1 MADPPRFDPRRLGSA
16 PTFKNSGD
24 KEHDMFSRRA
34 FAGMIAAGLTEAAFA
49 QRAKIS
55 GEAPP
60 DTVWINGN
68 EFPEGP
74 PQASIDA
81 MAQVI
86 GSSNRYHYQ
95 EFPAFYSKLAASVGL
110 TSDQILVGAGSSEPL
125 HAAVEAFTSP
135 SLPLIIP
142 MPTYEAAPE
151 LTRHKGFPVIE
162 TPLNAKMAPDVRRL
176 AVEAEKAGGGLIY
189 LVNPNNPTSTITTSD
204 DMAWLVANLPKNT
217 NVLVDEAYL
226 HYATSPEASTSIPYV
241 KDGKNVIVAR
251 TFSKIYGM
259 AGLRVG
265 YVAAR
270 PDLIAQMEP
279 YRNNVISI
287 VSVRAVLAAL
297 DLGPKMLEERKAKIV
312 HTRTELC
319 EWMSQKNIKFIPPQ
333 ANFVMIETGR
343 DAKDVQEAMLAKG
356 VAIGRRFPPLTKMI
370 RVSIGTDAEMAKF
383 RKVFTE
389 VMAS

>member
-1 MADPPRFDPRRLGSA
+1 
-16 PTFKNSGD
+16 
-24 KEHDMFSRRA
+24 MFSRRA

-49 QRAKIS
+49 QRAKLS
-55 GEAPP
+55 GVAPP

-95 EFPAFYSKLAASVGL
+95 EFPAFYAKLAANEGL
-110 TSDQILVGAGSSEPL
+110 TADQILVGAGSSEPL

-135 SLPLIIP
+135 TIPLIIP

-151 LTRHKGFPVIE
+151 LTHYKGFPVVE
-162 TPLNAKMAPDVRRL
+162 TPLNSKMAPDVHRL
-176 AVEAEKAGGGLIY
+176 AAEAEKAGGGLIY
-189 LVNPNNPTSTITTSD
+189 IVNPNNPTSTITTSD

-217 NVLVDEAYL
+217 NILVDEAYL
-226 HYATSPEASTSIPYV
+226 HYATSPEAVTAFRYV
-241 KDGKNVIVAR
+241 KEGKNVIVAR

-265 YVAAR
+265 YVAA
-270 PDLIAQMEP
+270 PPQLIKKMEP

-312 HTRTELC
+312 HTRDELC
-319 EWMSQKNIKFIPPQ
+319 AWMSQKNIKFIPPQ

-343 DAKDVQEAMLAKG
+343 DAADVQSAMLEKG

>member
-1 MADPPRFDPRRLGSA
+1 
-16 PTFKNSGD
+16 
-24 KEHDMFSRRA
+24 MFSRRA
-34 FAGMIAAGLTEAAFA
+34 FAGMVAAGLTEAAFA
-49 QRAKIS
+49 QRAKLS
-55 GEAPP
+55 GDAPA

-95 EFPAFYSKLAASVGL
+95 EFPAFYAKLAANEGL
-110 TSDQILVGAGSSEPL
+110 TADQILVGAGSSEPL
-125 HAAVEAFTSP
+125 HAAIEAFTSP
-135 SLPLIIP
+135 TIPLIIP

-151 LTRHKGFPVIE
+151 LAKYKGHPVIE
-162 TPLNAKMAPDVRRL
+162 TPMNSKMAPDVRRL
-176 AVEAEKAGGGLIY
+176 AAEADKAGGGLIY
-189 LVNPNNPTSTITTSD
+189 VCHPNNPTSTITTSD

-217 NVLVDEAYL
+217 YVLVDEAYL
-226 HYATSPEASTSIPYV
+226 HYATSPEASSAFRYV
-241 KDGKNVIVAR
+241 KEGKNVIVTR

-265 YVAAR
+265 YIAGR
-270 PDLIAQMEP
+270 PDLIAKMEP

-312 HTRTELC
+312 HTRNELC
-319 EWMSQKNIKFIPPQ
+319 AWMSEKKIKFIPPQ
-333 ANFVMIETGR
+333 ANFVMLETGR
-343 DAKDVQEAMLAKG
+343 DAKQMQAAMLAKG
-356 VAIGRRFPPLTKMI
+356 VAIGRAFPPLNTMI

-389 VMAS
+389 VIAS

>member
-1 MADPPRFDPRRLGSA
+1 
-16 PTFKNSGD
+16 
-24 KEHDMFSRRA
+24 MFSRRA

-49 QRAKIS
+49 QRAS
-55 GEAPP
+55 VPGAAPA

-81 MAQVI
+81 MARVI
-86 GSSNRYHYQ
+86 GESNRYHYQ
-95 EFPAFYSKLAASVGL
+95 EFPAFYSKLAASEGF
-110 TSDQILVGAGSSEPL
+110 TADQILVGAGSSEVL
-125 HAAVEAFTSP
+125 HAAIEAFTSP
-135 SLPLIIP
+135 TIPLIYP
-142 MPTYEAAPE
+142 VPTYEAAPE
-151 LTRHKGFPVIE
+151 LAKYKGHAVIE
-162 TPLNAKMAPDVRRL
+162 TPLDSKMAPDVRRL
-176 AVEAEKAGGGLIY
+176 AAEADKAGGGLIY
-189 LVNPNNPTSTITTSD
+189 VCSPNNPTSSITTSD

-226 HYATSPEASTSIPYV
+226 HYATSPEASSAFRYV
-241 KDGKNVIVAR
+241 KEGKNVVVCR

-265 YVAAR
+265 YIAGR
-270 PDLIAQMEP
+270 PDLIKRMEP

-287 VSVRAVLAAL
+287 VSVRAVLAAI

-312 HTRTELC
+312 HTRNELC
-319 EWMSQKNIKFIPPQ
+319 AWMSEKKIKFIPPQ

-343 DAKDVQEAMLAKG
+343 DVKQVQASMLAKG
-356 VAIGRRFPPLTKMI
+356 VATGRPFPPLNTML
-370 RVSIGTDAEMAKF
+370 RVSIGTDAEMTKF

>member
-1 MADPPRFDPRRLGSA
+1 
-16 PTFKNSGD
+16 
-24 KEHDMFSRRA
+24 MFSRRA

-49 QRAKIS
+49 QRAKLS
-55 GEAPP
+55 GAAPA

-74 PQASIDA
+74 PQASVDA
-81 MAQVI
+81 MAKII
-86 GSSNRYHYQ
+86 GGSNRYHYQ
-95 EFPAFYSKLAASVGL
+95 EFPDFYAKLAANEGL
-110 TSDQILVGAGSSEPL
+110 TADQILVGAGSSEPL
-125 HAAVEAFTSP
+125 HAAVEAFVSPTS
-135 SLPLIIP
+135 PLIIP

-151 LTRHKGFPVIE
+151 LTRIKGYPVIE
-162 TPLNAKMAPDVRRL
+162 TPLNSKMAPDVRRL
-176 AVEAEKAGGGLIY
+176 AAEAQKAGGGVIY
-189 LVNPNNPTSTITTSD
+189 IVNPNNPTSTITTSD

-217 NVLVDEAYL
+217 YVLVDEAYL
-226 HYATSPEASTSIPYV
+226 HYATSPEASTAFPYV

-270 PDLIAQMEP
+270 PDLIAKMEP

-287 VSVRAVLAAL
+287 VSVRAVLAAIE
-297 DLGPKMLEERKAKIV
+297 LGPKFLEERKAKIA
-312 HTRTELC
+312 HTRNELC
-319 EWMSQKNIKFIPPQ
+319 AWMSQKNVKFIPPQ

-343 DAKDVQEAMLAKG
+343 DAKAVQAAMLEKG
-356 VAIGRRFPPLTKMI
+356 VAIGRQFPPLNTMI

-383 RKVFTE
+383 RRVFSE
-389 VMAS
+389 VVTS

>member
-1 MADPPRFDPRRLGSA
+1 
-16 PTFKNSGD
+16 
-24 KEHDMFSRRA
+24 MFSRRA

-49 QRAKIS
+49 QRAKLS
-55 GEAPP
+55 GVAPA

-81 MAQVI
+81 MAKVI

-95 EFPAFYSKLAASVGL
+95 EFPAFYAKLAEHEGL
-110 TSDQILVGAGSSEPL
+110 TADQILVGAGSSEPL

-135 SLPLIIP
+135 TVPLIIP

-151 LTRHKGFPVIE
+151 LTRYKGNPVIE

-176 AVEAEKAGGGLIY
+176 AAEAEKAGGGLIY
-189 LVNPNNPTSTITTSD
+189 IVNPNNPTSSITSSD

-217 NVLVDEAYL
+217 NILVDEAYI
-226 HYATSPEASTSIPYV
+226 HYATSPEISSSFQFV
-241 KDGKNVIVAR
+241 KEGKNVIVAR

-265 YVAAR
+265 YVAA
-270 PDLIAQMEP
+270 PPQLIKKMEP

-287 VSVRAVLAAL
+287 VSARAVMAAL

-319 EWMSQKNIKFIPPQ
+319 SWLGEKKFSFIPPQ
-333 ANFVMIETGR
+333 ANFLMIETGR
-343 DAKDVQEAMLAKG
+343 DAKQVQAEMLTKG
-356 VAIGRRFPPLTKMI
+356 VAIGRQFPPLKTMI
-370 RVSIGTDAEMAKF
+370 RVTIGTDAEMAKF
-383 RKVFTE
+383 RRVFTE
-389 VMAS
+389 VMA

>member
-1 MADPPRFDPRRLGSA
+1 
-16 PTFKNSGD
+16 
-24 KEHDMFSRRA
+24 MFSRRA

-49 QRAKIS
+49 QRAKVA
-55 GEAPP
+55 GVAPP

-81 MAQVI
+81 MAKII
-86 GSSNRYHYQ
+86 GGSNRYHYQ
-95 EFPAFYSKLAASVGL
+95 EFPAFYAKLAASEGL
-110 TSDQILVGAGSSEPL
+110 TADQILVGAGSSEVL

-135 SLPLIIP
+135 TIPLIIP

-151 LTRHKGFPVIE
+151 LAKYKGHAVVE
-162 TPLNAKMAPDVRRL
+162 TPLNSKMAPDVHRL
-176 AVEAEKAGGGLIY
+176 AAEAEKAGGGLIY
-189 LVNPNNPTSTITTSD
+189 IVNPNNPTSTITSSD
-204 DMAWLVANLPKNT
+204 DLAWLVANLPKNT
-217 NVLVDEAYL
+217 RLLVDEAYL
-226 HYATSPEASTSIPYV
+226 HYATSPEVSNSFHYV
-241 KDGKNVIVAR
+241 KEGKNVIVAR

-265 YVAAR
+265 YVAA
-270 PDLIAQMEP
+270 PAELIKKMEP

-287 VSVRAVLAAL
+287 VSARAVLAAL

-312 HTRTELC
+312 HTRDELC
-319 EWMSQKNIKFIPPQ
+319 AWMSQKNYKFIPPQ

-343 DAKDVQEAMLAKG
+343 EAGDVQSAMLEKG
-356 VAIGRRFPPLTKMI
+356 VAIGRRFPPLTTMI
-370 RVSIGTDAEMAKF
+370 RVTIGTDTEMAKF

>member
-1 MADPPRFDPRRLGSA
+1 
-16 PTFKNSGD
+16 
-24 KEHDMFSRRA
+24 MFSRRA

-49 QRAKIS
+49 QRAKVA
-55 GEAPP
+55 GVAPP

-81 MAQVI
+81 MAKII
-86 GSSNRYHYQ
+86 GGSNRYHYQ
-95 EFPAFYSKLAASVGL
+95 EFPAFYAKLAATEGL
-110 TSDQILVGAGSSEPL
+110 TADQILVGAGSSEVL

-135 SLPLIIP
+135 TIPLIIP

-151 LTRHKGFPVIE
+151 LAKYKGHAVVE
-162 TPLNAKMAPDVRRL
+162 TPLNSKMAPDVHRL
-176 AVEAEKAGGGLIY
+176 AAEAEKAGGGLIY
-189 LVNPNNPTSTITTSD
+189 IVNPNNPTSTITSSD
-204 DMAWLVANLPKNT
+204 DLAWLAANLPKNT
-217 NVLVDEAYL
+217 RLLVDEAYL
-226 HYATSPEASTSIPYV
+226 HYATSPEVSSSFRFV
-241 KDGKNVIVAR
+241 KEGKNVIVAR

-265 YVAAR
+265 YVAA
-270 PDLIAQMEP
+270 PAELIKKMEP

-287 VSVRAVLAAL
+287 VSARAVLAAL

-312 HTRTELC
+312 HTRDELC
-319 EWMSQKNIKFIPPQ
+319 AWMSQKNYKFIPPQ

-343 DAKDVQEAMLAKG
+343 DAADVQSAMLEKG
-356 VAIGRRFPPLTKMI
+356 VAIGRRFPPLTTMI
-370 RVSIGTDAEMAKF
+370 RVTIGTDTEMAKF

>member
-1 MADPPRFDPRRLGSA
+1 
-16 PTFKNSGD
+16 
-24 KEHDMFSRRA
+24 MFSRRA

-49 QRAKIS
+49 QRAKLS
-55 GEAPP
+55 GEPP
-60 DTVWINGN
+60 ADTVWINGN

-81 MAQVI
+81 KAEVI

-95 EFPAFYSKLAASVGL
+95 EFPAFYSKLAATEGL
-110 TSDQILVGAGSSEPL
+110 TADQILVGAGSSEPL

-135 SLPLIIP
+135 TVPLIIP

-151 LTRHKGFPVIE
+151 LTRYKGNPVIE
-162 TPLNAKMAPDVRRL
+162 TPLNSKMAPDVHRL
-176 AVEAEKAGGGLIY
+176 AAEAEKAGGGLIY
-189 LVNPNNPTSTITTSD
+189 IVNPNNPTSTITTSD
-204 DMAWLVANLPKNT
+204 DMSWLVKNLPKNT
-217 NVLVDEAYL
+217 KLLVDEAYL
-226 HYATSPEASTSIPYV
+226 HYATSPEVSNSFHYV
-241 KDGKNVIVAR
+241 KEGKNVIVAR

-265 YVAAR
+265 YVAA
-270 PDLIAQMEP
+270 PAELIKKMEP

-287 VSVRAVLAAL
+287 VSARAVLAAL

-312 HTRTELC
+312 HTRDELC
-319 EWMSQKNIKFIPPQ
+319 SWMSQKNIKFIPPQ

-343 DAKDVQEAMLAKG
+343 DAGDVQSAVLAKG
-356 VAIGRRFPPLTKMI
+356 VAIGRRFPPLTTMI

-383 RKVFTE
+383 RRVFSE
-389 VMAS
+389 VMA

>member
-1 MADPPRFDPRRLGSA
+1 
-16 PTFKNSGD
+16 
-24 KEHDMFSRRA
+24 MFSRRA

-49 QRAKIS
+49 QRAKLS
-55 GEAPP
+55 GVAPP

-74 PQASIDA
+74 PQASVDA
-81 MAQVI
+81 MAQII
-86 GSSNRYHYQ
+86 GGSNRYHYQ
-95 EFPAFYSKLAASVGL
+95 EFPAFYAKLAAAEGL
-110 TSDQILVGAGSSEPL
+110 TPDQILVGAGSSEPL
-125 HAAVEAFTSP
+125 HNAVDAFTSP
-135 SLPLIIP
+135 TIPLIIP

-151 LTRHKGFPVIE
+151 LTRYKGHPVIE
-162 TPLNAKMAPDVRRL
+162 TPLTSKMGPDVRLL
-176 AVEAEKAGGGLIY
+176 AAAAEKAGGGLIY
-189 LVNPNNPTSTITTSD
+189 IVNPNNPTSTITSSD

-217 NVLVDEAYL
+217 NILVDEAYI
-226 HYATSPEASTSIPYV
+226 HYATSPEIASSFRFV
-241 KDGKNVIVAR
+241 KEGKNVIVAR

-265 YVAAR
+265 YAAA
-270 PDLIAQMEP
+270 PPELIKRMEP

-319 EWMSQKNIKFIPPQ
+319 EWMTQQNIKFIPPQ

-343 DAKDVQEAMLAKG
+343 DAKDVQSAMLAKG
-356 VAIGRRFPPLTKMI
+356 VAIGRRFPPLTTMI

-383 RKVFTE
+383 RRVFTE
-389 VMAS
+389 VVAS

>member
-1 MADPPRFDPRRLGSA
+1 
-16 PTFKNSGD
+16 
-24 KEHDMFSRRA
+24 
-34 FAGMIAAGLTEAAFA
+34 MIAAGLTEAAFA
-49 QRAKIS
+49 QRAKLS
-55 GEAPP
+55 GVAPA

-74 PQASIDA
+74 PQASVDA

-95 EFPAFYSKLAASVGL
+95 EFPAFYAKLAASEGL
-110 TSDQILVGAGSSEPL
+110 TTDQILVGAGSSEPL

-135 SLPLIIP
+135 TIPLIVP

-151 LTRHKGFPVIE
+151 LARYKGHPVIE
-162 TPLNAKMAPDVRRL
+162 TPLDSKMAPDVRRL
-176 AVEAEKAGGGLIY
+176 VAAAEKAGGGLIY
-189 LVNPNNPTSTITTSD
+189 IVNPNNPTSTITTSD

-226 HYATSPEASTSIPYV
+226 HYATSPEASTSFRFV
-241 KDGKNVIVAR
+241 KEGKNVIVTR

-265 YVAAR
+265 YVAGPPAMIAR
-270 PDLIAQMEP
+270 MAP

-312 HTRTELC
+312 HTRNELC
-319 EWMSQKNIKFIPPQ
+319 AWMNDNKIKFIPPQ

-343 DAKDVQEAMLAKG
+343 DAKQMQAAMLAKG
-356 VAIGRRFPPLTKMI
+356 VAIGRPFPPLTTMM

-383 RKVFTE
+383 RKVYTE
-389 VMAS
+389 VMA